1 MASTLKNTIAAG
13 VVTVAATGAVIATS
27 TAAHAEAYC
36 GSGYATVASAPVKN
50 QFGDT
55 WGRVYLTYNSSTGK
69 NCVTTIKSSFV
80 GTASF
85 TSAQLMIQNGNSY
98 YDQGYYTTYAG
109 PIHGSAAGKCVMY
122 WGSVTNPSNTIG
134 ATGGRMSW
142 GNCG

>member
-1 MASTLKNTIAAG
+1 MSVLKKTLAAGAMTVAATAG
-13 VVTVAATGAVIATS
+13 VVTIS
-27 TAAHAEAYC
+27 TAAYAEAYC
-36 GSGYATVASAPVKN
+36 GSGYGVVASAPVQN
-50 QFGDT
+50 QYGDT

-69 NCVTTIKSSFV
+69 NCVTTVKSAFV

-98 YDQGYYTTYAG
+98 YDQGYYVQYAG
-109 PIHGSAAGKCVMY
+109 PLYGSAAGKCVMY

-134 ATGGRMSW
+134 AGGGRMSW